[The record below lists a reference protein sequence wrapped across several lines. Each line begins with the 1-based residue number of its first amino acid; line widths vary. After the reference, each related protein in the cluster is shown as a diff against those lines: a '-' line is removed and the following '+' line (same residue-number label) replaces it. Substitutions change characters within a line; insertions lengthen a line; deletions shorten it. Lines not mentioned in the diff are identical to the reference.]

1 MKPLVS
7 VIVAV
12 YNAET
17 TLRRC
22 LDSVVAQ
29 TLQNLEVILVDDGS
43 HDASGK
49 ICDEYASNDS
59 RVKVFHKANGGVSS
73 ARQFG
78 IDHSSGNYTIHV
90 DSDDWIDCE
99 MLEQLYQCA
108 IDNGAD
114 VVFTNFKLVKSSGDV
129 VEYVNEP
136 TGYEPDQVLRQ
147 MLNGKLPFSI
157 WMKLIK
163 RDLYEKFH
171 IRFPEGLN
179 YGEDAVVSCS
189 IYRHQ
194 VKTSYLPGVYYNYHV
209 SDSGSLTRKQDP
221 AIVEKHRQKIEL
233 LFDGL
238 DINLYKSEYLYQLM
252 HLLHIALHYN
262 VKATYFYSLFDPSMK
277 EELSACV
284 KGRYPYNKY
293 FRQALLLAIGGRYG
307 LAHHLIKSYYFMK
320 RI

>member
-1 MKPLVS
+1 MTPLVS

-12 YNAET
+12 YNAEM

-22 LDSVVAQ
+22 LDSIVAQ
-29 TLQNLEVILVDDGS
+29 TLQNFEVILVDDGS

-59 RVKVFHKANGGVSS
+59 RFKVFHKANGGVSS

-78 IDHSSGNYTIHV
+78 IDHSSGDYTIHV
-90 DSDDWIDCE
+90 DSDDWIECE
-99 MLEQLYQCA
+99 MLELLYRCA

-114 VVFTNFKLVKSSGDV
+114 VVFTNFKLVQSSGDV

-147 MLNGKLPFSI
+147 MLNGKLPFSV
-157 WMKLIK
+157 WMKLIR
-163 RDLYEKFH
+163 RDIYEKFH
-171 IRFPEGLN
+171 IRFPDSLN
-179 YGEDAVVSCS
+179 FGEDAVVSCS

-194 VKTSYLPGVYYNYHV
+194 VKTSYLPGIYYNYYV
-209 SDSGSLTRKQDP
+209 ADSGSLTRKLDP
-221 AIVEKHRQKIEL
+221 AIVEKHRQKLEL

-238 DINLYKSEYLYQLM
+238 DLNLYKDEYFYQLM

-262 VKATYFYSLFDPSMK
+262 VNEAYFYSLYDPSIK
-277 EELSACV
+277 DELLICV
-284 KGRYPYNKY
+284 KDRYPYNRY
-293 FRQALLLAIGGRYG
+293 FRQVLLLAIGGRYG
-307 LAHHLIKSYYFMK
+307 LAHFLIKVYYFMK
-320 RI
+320 KL